1 MIVLARTARFA
12 SRPPDEKGLTD
23 MLKTPTALLAV
34 TATALCSVFTYAE
47 SPSNLIFSQQG
58 NLPIIFLSGHG
69 GSEQPDDIAL
79 ERAADDPGDVILND
93 FRTDLLT
100 NKAVSDL
107 QALLGANVY
116 YVVNDISRRY
126 IDLNRDKTEPGTIG
140 NAAFEDPDAEA
151 YYDYYHNTA
160 AGYVADVL
168 ANHGGGLLIDVHG
181 QGAVPDTI
189 FRGTRNGDTV
199 TDMLNNFGD
208 QALVG
213 PNSVFGQL
221 ETLGYTVEPD
231 NVPLNVDPEVTYIGG
246 YTVKTYGSQNVG
258 GIDSLQIEYGS
269 ELRWDPDPNAWEQS
283 GADLA
288 TAVAAYYN
296 TYLVPEPQSLTILCL
311 GGLMLV
317 RRRR

>member
-1 MIVLARTARFA
+1 M
-12 SRPPDEKGLTD
+12 
-23 MLKTPTALLAV
+23 KTPTHTLALAAAALAP
-34 TATALCSVFTYAE
+34 AAAIAE
-47 SPSNLIFSQQG
+47 PPSNLIFSQQG
-58 NLPIIFLSGHG
+58 TLPIILLSGHG
-69 GSEQPDDIAL
+69 GSEQPDDIANI
-79 ERAADDPGDVILND
+79 RAVDDPGDIILND

-100 NKAVSDL
+100 NKAVTDL
-107 QALLGANVY
+107 QNLLGADVY

-126 IDLNRDKTEPGTIG
+126 IDLNRDKTDPGTVG

-160 AGYVADVL
+160 AAYIADIL

-181 QGAVPDTI
+181 QGAVPDTV

-208 QALVG
+208 AALVG

-221 ETLGYTVEPD
+221 ETLGYSVDPD
-231 NVPLNVDPEVTYIGG
+231 NVALNIDPEVTYIGG
-246 YTVKTYGSQNVG
+246 YTVKTYGSDNPG
-258 GIDSLQIEYGS
+258 GIDSIQIEYGS
-269 ELRWDPDPNAWEQS
+269 ELRFDPNANAWEQS

-296 TYLVPEPQSLTILCL
+296 TYLVPEPSSLALLSL
-311 GGLMLV
+311 GGLLIA